1 MTLVRGGAFQPAG
14 PAVSWGLGRTL
25 LAAPRLTPLRSR
37 PDPRDVSDAGNGAP
51 FGSRILPQAMG
62 GRGCPDPCRVCMV
75 LAFAS
80 CWYAQPVEQSL
91 LRGISIA
98 LVGLAIRAWAAG
110 HLRKNE
116 SLTVSGPYAFVRTPL
131 YIGSLL
137 AGVGSGIATNQPV
150 LLVTVISVFL
160 LWFLPV
166 VGEEEDHIRKILPG
180 YSEYEARVPRFLP
193 ALVPGYAS
201 SERFDARLYMRNREY
216 SALGGLLVFATI
228 LWIKL

>member
-1 MTLVRGGAFQPAG
+1 MSQIPVMG
-14 PAVSWGLGRTL
+14 PHSDHASFRKRW
-25 LAAPRLTPLRSR
+25 AAAAARSR
-37 PDPRDVSDAGNGAP
+37 VA
-51 FGSRILPQAMG
+51 
-62 GRGCPDPCRVCMV
+62 VCMV

-91 LRGISIA
+91 VRGISIA

-116 SLTVSGPYAFVRTPL
+116 SLTVSGPYAFVRNPL

-137 AGVGSGIATNQPV
+137 AGVGSGLATNQLV
-150 LLVTVISVFL
+150 LLVAVIAVFL

-166 VGEEEDHIRKILPG
+166 VSEEEDHIRKILPG
-180 YSEYEARVPRFLP
+180 YSDYEARVPRFVP
-193 ALVPGYAS
+193 ALAPRYAS
-201 SERFDARLYMRNREY
+201 RERFDARLYLRNREY
-216 SALGGLLVFATI
+216 SALGGFLVFATI

>member
-1 MTLVRGGAFQPAG
+1 M
-14 PAVSWGLGRTL
+14 
-25 LAAPRLTPLRSR
+25 PRLASLRFDR
-37 PDPRDVSDAGNGAP
+37 DPTHATSQMP
-51 FGSRILPQAMG
+51 AMG
-62 GRGCPDPCRVCMV
+62 PHSDHVSFRKRWAAAAARTRVGVCMV

-116 SLTVSGPYAFVRTPL
+116 SLTVSGPYAFVRNPL